1 MTDDI
6 PAMRDAPLEIKVND
20 VVIWGEE
27 PNQHVWVIRGI
38 HLGATGVESLIELE
52 NLSHK
57 PGWTCEWMT
66 HQMMFVP
73 ECLLRQCRI
82 GRAIDLGI

>member
-1 MTDDI
+1 MQVDDI
-6 PAMRDAPLEIKVND
+6 VMWGKHPD
-20 VVIWGEE
+20 VHMWRV
-27 PNQHVWVIRGI
+27 RGI
-38 HLGATGVESLIELE
+38 HLGAPGVESLIELE

-57 PGWTCEWMT
+57 PGWTGEWMT

-82 GRAIDLGI
+82 GRATDAAPSAS